1 MDLLC
6 SVKVLA
12 LRVRVA
18 HVEHFASQG
27 ASVPQWLGLK
37 NMIRDFWDV
46 AADAAGQTVAKK
58 RGNQYAVN

>member
-1 MDLLC
+1 MC
-6 SVKVLA
+6 CRSVKVLA

-37 NMIRDFWDV
+37 KHDV
-46 AADAAGQTVAKK
+46 GLLAGCRLMRLGKLWLLKRKK
-58 RGNQYAVN
+58 YAVN

>member
-46 AADAAGQTVAKK
+46 AADAAGRAVA
-58 RGNQYAVN
+58 